1 MQDLFFE
8 TIALKRIGLL
18 VRFAA
23 QSKCTGGEKDLV
35 LSWLSE
41 LTDELEQKLDA
52 VDTKN
57 PLSGGISDSRGGLQ

>member
-57 PLSGGISDSRGGLQ
+57 PLIGGGSDRRGGLQ